1 MKPMLYILKTRTDAM
16 FDNMEDATSYYR
28 NLKSDEPDGDVR
40 EPRRDPNEG
49 LYVVTLTKSEDV
61 QASRR

>member
-1 MKPMLYILKTRTDAM
+1 
-16 FDNMEDATSYYR
+16 
-28 NLKSDEPDGDVR
+28 VR